1 MPAWDQRDALATR
14 TGHLHPRKVQR
25 EIMLRKKQTNV
36 RPRTGDDVHTL
47 LRPLGHPWAGHGPQV
62 DIELQEAGGFL
73 QLLSQQLH
81 DCMLRLMGRTD
92 YHLPRDFAIP
102 IHRKV
107 LLEAVEGFR
116 AAFAAVADVF
126 ILDRDA
132 PVRGDVLL
140 DAPPPGSPSGS
151 GSVSCVIIWAM
162 VSMTSFIGGA
172 WVARVWCCA
181 SQPCHQPTSSR
192 TKPRARSHALVDL
205 PEEVRELILGEV
217 ALFGVDRFALAA
229 VHGDECPRAEVRLL
243 AQQRALTTD
252 WPHGLQIVLP
262 EVRHR
267 LVLRPK
273 LLQQPHQLHIA
284 VGRLCQATTR
294 PETGEITVHV
304 QLQQISRVVGRSSR
318 GSGCGSLKAACR
330 EVEGV
335 SKGVEETDGIL
346 CGNGVVEPLW
356 ELDLFV
362 AVRAVDK
369 AHAGTKLQESKAV
382 SRCG

>member
-1 MPAWDQRDALATR
+1 MYTPCSAHWAIRGLAMD
-14 TGHLHPRKVQR
+14 PRATSSCK
-25 EIMLRKKQTNV
+25 
-36 RPRTGDDVHTL
+36 RPGACSNSSASNSTTACSGS
-47 LRPLGHPWAGHGPQV
+47 WAG
-62 DIELQEAGGFL
+62 
-73 QLLSQQLH
+73 
-81 DCMLRLMGRTD
+81 RT

-126 ILDRDA
+126 ILARDA

-181 SQPCHQPTSSR
+181 SQPCH
-192 TKPRARSHALVDL
+192 RARLLQDQAPAHAPHALVDL

-229 VHGDECPRAEVRLL
+229 VHGDECHRAEVRLL

-252 WPHGLQIVLP
+252 LAAWASDCASGSPPSSCAQAAAASTATSTPHCGGSPVP
-262 EVRHR
+262 GDNWTGD
-267 LVLRPK
+267 
-273 LLQQPHQLHIA
+273 
-284 VGRLCQATTR
+284 GRDSRTCTAAGR
-294 PETGEITVHV
+294 DFFG
-304 QLQQISRVVGRSSR
+304 RVVDRSSR

-330 EVEGV
+330 EVE
-335 SKGVEETDGIL
+335 E
-346 CGNGVVEPLW
+346 CQQRRRGNGRDSLRQW
-356 ELDLFV
+356 SR
-362 AVRAVDK
+362 RA
-369 AHAGTKLQESKAV
+369 ALGTQFLRGG
-382 SRCG
+382 SRRG